1 MAFDPEKSQRHDYV
15 RVKIRFDVSKPLR
28 TINLFGGEQTT
39 ILYYYEKVQKRCYH
53 CQRLT
58 HAKERCPFINTCKGK
73 VISEKDPLFG
83 VLNEDQVGI
92 NPLSGRP
99 RISPEVLEEMQN
111 YLLASSN
118 EDRLV
123 REQRVISSVKEAK
136 QNPIT
141 QKSVLQLI
149 PPPAFTKDLKGRAL
163 SLTLIKMI

>member
-1 MAFDPEKSQRHDYV
+1 
-15 RVKIRFDVSKPLR
+15 
-28 TINLFGGEQTT
+28 
-39 ILYYYEKVQKRCYH
+39 
-53 CQRLT
+53 
-58 HAKERCPFINTCKGK
+58 
-73 VISEKDPLFG
+73 
-83 VLNEDQVGI
+83 
-92 NPLSGRP
+92 
-99 RISPEVLEEMQN
+99 MQN

-123 REQRVISSVKEAK
+123 REQRVISSVKEAE